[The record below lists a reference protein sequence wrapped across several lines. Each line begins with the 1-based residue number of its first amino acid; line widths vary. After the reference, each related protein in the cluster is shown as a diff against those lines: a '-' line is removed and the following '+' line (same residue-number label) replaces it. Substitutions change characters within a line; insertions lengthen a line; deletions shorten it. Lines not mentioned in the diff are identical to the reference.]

1 MKQFLLE
8 HFYEHG
14 MWIVLTYTLVVVAMT
29 ADLITG
35 IRKSRKLG
43 RKLNSRGYKRTCR
56 KAMDY
61 FLPMTCLSCIDVLA
75 SAVTGLPVLTMVFGG
90 YCVFCELKSVMETTC
105 DKAAIRHDISELME
119 WGENLGELKELLR
132 RTIGKEAGH
141 EKD

>member
-1 MKQFLLE
+1 MLE

-14 MWIVLTYTLVVVAMT
+14 MWIVLTYALMT
-29 ADLITG
+29 VSMIADLITG

-75 SAVTGLPVLTMVFGG
+75 STVTGLPVLTMVFGG
-90 YCVFCELKSVMETTC
+90 YCVFCELKSVMETTL
-105 DKAAIRHDISELME
+105 DKAAIRNDIEELME
-119 WGENLGELKELLR
+119 WGGNIGELKDMLR
-132 RTIGKEAGH
+132 KVLGKEAAH